1 MRILDHDHDHDNK
14 YITTQVFN
22 KLTAEHLTARVNQAN
37 LATKSDIDDFVENT
51 DFDNK
56 LENLNKKVTSNKS
69 EHVEA
74 EKKKLTGIRKKVA
87 HVSEKGF
94 FLLGRMY
101 FTGDDG
107 YHHFLVFKSV
117 LSSLTLDNTKKAIN
131 CILKEIPAKRV
142 KPFNNNL
149 ELIISNLANGRRILK
164 LISSVLVQR
173 NSFSLYSNFILNLY
187 IFYEPDNW
195 SRNRTN
201 NFTIKNCLIVEVKLA
216 RNKVKSKFI
225 YNGEVTACDEEGTW
239 RLDMHG
245 VHDFARNVVIF
256 GIDKFLV
263 FIFFYW

>member
-1 MRILDHDHDHDNK
+1 MQRP
-14 YITTQVFN
+14 
-22 KLTAEHLTARVNQAN
+22 
-37 LATKSDIDDFVENT
+37 
-51 DFDNK
+51 
-56 LENLNKKVTSNKS
+56 
-69 EHVEA
+69 
-74 EKKKLTGIRKKVA
+74 KKKTNWHKKKVA

-94 FLLGRMY
+94 FLLGGMY
-101 FTGDDG
+101 FTGNDG
-107 YHHFLVFKSV
+107 YHHFLVFKLV
-117 LSSLTLDNTKKAIN
+117 FSSLTLDNTKKAIN
-131 CILKEIPAKRV
+131 CILKEIPAKRI

-201 NFTIKNCLIVEVKLA
+201 NFTIKNNLIVEVKLA

-256 GIDKFLV
+256 GIDNFLV